1 MKRIQ
6 RYKKTIAMSAAALSL
21 LAGLSLESSMAYFT
35 TYVSAGGSH
44 VVNLDARTEIHESV
58 SKLTKHL
65 TLENISTKGDC
76 FVRVKVFRGK
86 QVEVD
91 VNAPDGKGN
100 PDWYKGDE
108 TDTYG
113 YEYWYYRP
121 VLPIGGTTTGLDIK
135 IDVTGLL
142 KPGFTNP
149 NDLNSEWIKDKFNVV
164 VVQECT
170 PVIYGENG
178 EATADWN
185 TIYTD
190 FVEVEGGEEAGN

>member
-1 MKRIQ
+1 MRKIQ
-6 RYKKTIAMSAAALSL
+6 RYKKTLAMSAAALSL
-21 LAGLSLESSMAYFT
+21 LAGLTIESSMAYFT

-44 VVNLDARTEIHESV
+44 VVNLDARTEIHEDV
-58 SKLTKHL
+58 SSLTKHL

-76 FVRVKVFRGK
+76 FVRVKVFYGA
-86 QVEVD
+86 QINVQITDAE
-91 VNAPDGKGN
+91 NSGN
-100 PDWYKGDE
+100 WYQGDE
-108 TDTYG
+108 TDAYG
-113 YEYWYYRP
+113 YQYWYYRP

-142 KPGFTNP
+142 EPGSTDP
-149 NDLNSEWIKDKFNVV
+149 NDLTSEWIKDKFNVV

-190 FVEVEGGEEAGN
+190 FVQVDDGEEAGN

>member
-58 SKLTKHL
+58 SNLTKHL

-76 FVRVKVFRGK
+76 FVRVKVFHGA
-86 QVEVD
+86 QVKVD
-91 VNAPDGKGN
+91 IYDAEGGN
-100 PDWYKGDE
+100 NWYKGDQ
-108 TDTYG
+108 TDAYG

-135 IDVTGLL
+135 IDVTDLL
-142 KPGFTNP
+142 KDP
-149 NDLNSEWIKDKFNVV
+149 NFMKPEDPNAEWIKDKFNVV